1 MIWVDEL
8 IIAANYSGPV
18 NDVNEMLSA
27 KFKMKNLGRL
37 ENLADIQ
44 TLTLQREGRRY

>member
-27 KFKMKNLGRL
+27 KFTMKNLGRV
-37 ENLADIQ
+37 EHLAF
-44 TLTLQREGRRY
+44 RH